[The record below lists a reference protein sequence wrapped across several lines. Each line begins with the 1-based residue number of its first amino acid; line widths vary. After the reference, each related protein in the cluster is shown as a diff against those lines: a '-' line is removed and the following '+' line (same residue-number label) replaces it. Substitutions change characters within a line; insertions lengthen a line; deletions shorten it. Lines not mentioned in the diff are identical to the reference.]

1 MDSNACQ
8 RALIQDALIYPD
20 AIYDIDWHCFES
32 GKRVLRPLTQIDLSE
47 AVATVKSGGV
57 IAFPTD
63 TFYALGV
70 DAMNELAIRKA
81 FEIKRRPATTPMPV
95 LISEISQA
103 ETFTSGFNT
112 ASHALAERFWPGAL
126 TIVVDAKDDVPDVLM
141 GGLGT
146 VGLRMP
152 DHDLAR
158 VLITEAGCGIT
169 GTSANVS
176 GESPSKDWRVVDE
189 SMGIELDAIVI
200 GECGAELSVSTVV
213 QVVDGSI
220 SILREGPISADEIQ
234 ATLAE
239 ISYEFGP

>member
-1 MDSNACQ
+1 MVGADLD
-8 RALIQDALIYPD
+8 RR
-20 AIYDIDWHCFES
+20 
-32 GKRVLRPLTQIDLSE
+32 KRVLLPLTQIDLSE
-47 AVATVKSGGV
+47 AVDAVKSGGV

-103 ETFTSGFNT
+103 ERFTSGLDA
-112 ASHALAERFWPGAL
+112 ASYALADRFWPGAL
-126 TIVVDAKDDVPDVLM
+126 TIVVEANEDVPEVLM

-158 VLITEAGCGIT
+158 RLMTETGCGIT
-169 GTSANVS
+169 GTSANIS
-176 GESPSKDWRVVDE
+176 GEPPSKDWRVVDE
-189 SMGIELDAIVI
+189 AMGVELDAIVI
-200 GECGAELSVSTVV
+200 GECGSESAASTVV
-213 QVVDGSI
+213 QVVNGAVQ
-220 SILREGPISADEIQ
+220 ILREGPISMDDIETA
-234 ATLAE
+234 LAV
-239 ISYEFGP
+239 

>member
-1 MDSNACQ
+1 MRTRVCPAEMRRCIKT
-8 RALIQDALIYPD
+8 RYTILIDADLVRR
-20 AIYDIDWHCFES
+20 
-32 GKRVLRPLTQIDLSE
+32 KRVLRPLAQIDLSE
-47 AVATVKSGGV
+47 AVDAVKSGGV

-81 FEIKRRPATTPMPV
+81 FEIKRRPANTPMPV

-103 ETFTSGFNT
+103 EVFTSGFNA

-126 TIVVDAKDDVPDVLM
+126 TIVVEANDDLPDVLT
-141 GGLGT
+141 GGLDT

-152 DHDLAR
+152 DHDLACR
-158 VLITEAGCGIT
+158 LMTEAGCGIT

-176 GESPSKDWRVVDE
+176 GEPPAKDWRVVDE
-189 SMGIELDAIVI
+189 AIGIELDAIVI
-200 GECGAELSVSTVV
+200 GECGNESAASTVV
-213 QVVDGSI
+213 QVVDS
-220 SILREGPISADEIQ
+220 SVRILRQGPISADEIQ

>member
-1 MDSNACQ
+1 MRTRVCPAEMRRCIKT
-8 RALIQDALIYPD
+8 RYTILIDADLVRR
-20 AIYDIDWHCFES
+20 
-32 GKRVLRPLTQIDLSE
+32 KRVLRPLAQIDLSE
-47 AVATVKSGGV
+47 AVDAVKSGGV

-81 FEIKRRPATTPMPV
+81 FEIKRRPANTPMPV

-103 ETFTSGFNT
+103 EVFTSGFNA

-126 TIVVDAKDDVPDVLM
+126 TIVVEANDDLPDVLT
-141 GGLGT
+141 GGLDT

-152 DHDLAR
+152 DHDLACR
-158 VLITEAGCGIT
+158 LMTEAGCGIT

-176 GESPSKDWRVVDE
+176 GEPPAKDWRVVDE
-189 SMGIELDAIVI
+189 AIGIELDAIVI
-200 GECGAELSVSTVV
+200 GECGNESAASTVV
-213 QVVDGSI
+213 QVVDS
-220 SILREGPISADEIQ
+220 SVRILREGPISADEIG

>member
-1 MDSNACQ
+1 MRTGVCSVEMRRCATK
-8 RALIQDALIYPD
+8 RYTILVDADLVRR
-20 AIYDIDWHCFES
+20 
-32 GKRVLRPLTQIDLSE
+32 KRVLRPLAQIDLSE
-47 AVATVKSGGV
+47 AVDAVKSGGV

-81 FEIKRRPATTPMPV
+81 FEIKRRPANTPMPV

-103 ETFTSGFNT
+103 EAFTSGFNA

-126 TIVVDAKDDVPDVLM
+126 TIVVEANDGLPDVLT

-158 VLITEAGCGIT
+158 RLMTEAGCGIT

-176 GESPSKDWRVVDE
+176 GEPPAKDWRVVDE
-189 SMGIELDAIVI
+189 AIGIELDAIVI
-200 GECGAELSVSTVV
+200 GECGNESAASTVV
-213 QVVDGSI
+213 QVVDS
-220 SILREGPISADEIQ
+220 SVRILRQGPISADEIQ